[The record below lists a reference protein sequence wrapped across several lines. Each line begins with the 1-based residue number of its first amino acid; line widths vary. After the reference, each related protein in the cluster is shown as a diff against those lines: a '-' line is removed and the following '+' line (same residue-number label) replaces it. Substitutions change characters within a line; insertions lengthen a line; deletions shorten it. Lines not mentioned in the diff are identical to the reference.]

1 MSFTETKAWKYL
13 TYRYGRELNLEDL
26 QNLGNTI
33 CYCFGSDNEHF
44 DDVEDAVFW
53 FEHFW
58 NTFKPVIKKHIH
70 IFNDEGEELNFTP
83 ERSEQILT
91 EDQKK
96 ASMTFY

>member
-13 TYRYGRELNLEDL
+13 THRYGRELNLEDL

-33 CYCFGSDNEHF
+33 CYCFGSDNEQF
-44 DDVEDAVFW
+44 DDVEDAVMW

-58 NTFKPVIKKHIH
+58 DTFKPVIEKHIH
-70 IFNDEGEELNFTP
+70 IFNEEGEELNFSP
-83 ERSEQILT
+83 ERNEQILT

-96 ASMTFY
+96 ASMTFF